1 MSRHEIFV
9 ALWKDRTNPGGISE
23 SPLISFAKEI
33 KFEDSQAMNYRWEFN
48 VEPLTVMEYIG
59 QVMAWQRLCML
70 EDPNDGFNGPDYYE
84 KKVLLFDSLSED
96 WGAEATIGF
105 SGQDLLD
112 VLATRRDADP
122 HSEQYGSAYKTVWR
136 LLTRSSMQ
144 KITHGKNLT
153 KDAALGVL
161 LDMEGNQGKDAAPG
175 TLAEVLRYGSVHF
188 EQIRESIEYVKA
200 KKPEQRIKKGL
211 LEP

>member
-1 MSRHEIFV
+1 
-9 ALWKDRTNPGGISE
+9 
-23 SPLISFAKEI
+23 
-33 KFEDSQAMNYRWEFN
+33 MNYHWEFK
-48 VEPLTVMEYIG
+48 VEPITVMEYIG

-112 VLATRRDADP
+112 VLATKRDPDP
-122 HSEQYGSAYKTVWR
+122 HSEQYRTAYKTTWR

-144 KITHGKNLT
+144 KITHGKDLT
-153 KDAALGVL
+153 KDAALGTL
-161 LDMEGNQGKDAAPG
+161 LDMEENQGKDAALG
-175 TLAEVLRYGSVHF
+175 TFAELLRYGSVHF
-188 EQIRESIEYVKA
+188 EQSRERIEYVKA
-200 KKPEQRIKKGL
+200 RKPEQRITKGL

>member
-1 MSRHEIFV
+1 
-9 ALWKDRTNPGGISE
+9 
-23 SPLISFAKEI
+23 
-33 KFEDSQAMNYRWEFN
+33 MNYRWEFK

-70 EDPNDGFNGPDYYE
+70 EDPNDGFSGPDYYE

-112 VLATRRDADP
+112 VLATRRDTDP
-122 HSEQYGSAYKTVWR
+122 HSEQYRTAYKTVWR

-161 LDMEGNQGKDAAPG
+161 LDMEENHGKDAAPG
-175 TLAEVLRYGSVHF
+175 TFAELLRYGCVHF
-188 EQIRESIEYVKA
+188 EQSRESIEYVKA